1 MSFVLVWLGVM
12 FPLVFSPGPAN
23 IVFAASGA
31 RVGLIRSLPLMLGV
45 DLIFILKSL
54 LVGFGFG
61 NLLQSY
67 PIVLQLLQIVGA
79 LYIVWLAVGFLRS
92 SLQTSES
99 EQKTLGFKDGLIIQL
114 LNSKGWLMVVLMFSL
129 FTEPALSSF
138 GEFGVIML
146 VLLLALLNI
155 SVHLAWIS
163 VGSLLT
169 GFMSEE
175 RHQKLQGR
183 LFFVCLLLVAAWLFV
198 DNSIW
203 DLFQV

>member
-1 MSFVLVWLGVM
+1 MSFVLIWLGVM

-92 SLQTSES
+92 SLRTSES

-138 GEFGVIML
+138 
-146 VLLLALLNI
+146 
-155 SVHLAWIS
+155 
-163 VGSLLT
+163 
-169 GFMSEE
+169 
-175 RHQKLQGR
+175 
-183 LFFVCLLLVAAWLFV
+183 
-198 DNSIW
+198 
-203 DLFQV
+203 